1 MSSFDEELRELALR
15 NEEKFQATI
24 KKIGS
29 YIPVF
34 IAICIALWWLF
45 YDAIEVESIQLNF
58 AERFGLMLLTIFLS
72 MVFRSLIANG
82 GYASAKNTKT
92 FLDAEANYEETASN
106 ALEKQKQ
113 ILAYAND
120 VASKNLYECRKSN
133 LEANGLRYSDFFDK
147 DGNYIGCDY
156 KHANSLNLRQKLVIN
171 KAIKQR
177 VILPSL
183 FGYISS
189 KWFGLKKEHSQKEHQ
204 AKTAIYNLL
213 FGVFASFISVGVTF
227 RFIGISIDS
236 LIYAFAQILLW
247 TASGYI
253 QRLQNFNFILDVIVP
268 LYKEK
273 THIINSYFALSED
286 ERNKYEDNNKRLE
299 SEVVD
304 NEQHS

>member
-1 MSSFDEELRELALR
+1 MSSFEEELRELSLR
-15 NEEKFQATI
+15 NEEKFQAAI

-34 IAICIALWWLF
+34 IAVCIALWWLF
-45 YDAIEVESIQLNF
+45 YDAIEIESAKLNVT
-58 AERFGLMLLTIFLS
+58 ERVGVMLLTIFLS

-92 FLDAEANYEETASN
+92 FIEAETIYEDTASKGI
-106 ALEKQKQ
+106 AKQKQ
-113 ILAYAND
+113 ILRYAND

-133 LEANGLRYSDFFDK
+133 LEANGLRYSDFFDE
-147 DGNYIGCDY
+147 DGNYIGMDY
-156 KHANSLNLRQKLVIN
+156 KHAKNLNLRQKIVIN

-177 VILPSL
+177 VILPAI

-189 KWFGLKKEHSQKEHQ
+189 KWFGLKKEQSQRQHQ
-204 AKTAIYNLL
+204 TKTAISNFI

-227 RFIGISIDS
+227 HFIGISVDS

-247 TASGYI
+247 TTSGYI
-253 QRLQNFNFILDVIVP
+253 QRLNNFNFILDVIVP

-273 THIINSYFALSED
+273 THIINSYFALSDRE
-286 ERNKYEDNNKRLE
+286 KQQYEEVEEKLE
-299 SEVVD
+299 SEVVT
-304 NEQHS
+304 NA